1 MNYKLK
7 YNHNLPH
14 DPTTCL
20 GWLLDARGV
29 EDPEAYVYPSK
40 ENELNP
46 WLLDNIDE
54 AAQLLIWHLQAGDEI
69 LFVVDSDADGFTS
82 SAMLWN
88 YIKEIRP
95 DAKLSYI
102 MHEHKGHGLD
112 DLIDRVLESNAKLVI
127 LPDAGRR

>member
-7 YNHNLPH
+7 YNLPH
-14 DPTTCL
+14 DTTTCL

-69 LFVVDSDADGFTS
+69 LFVVDQPI
-82 SAMLWN
+82 N
-88 YIKEIRP
+88 
-95 DAKLSYI
+95 
-102 MHEHKGHGLD
+102 HGPL
-112 DLIDRVLESNAKLVI
+112 
-127 LPDAGRR
+127 